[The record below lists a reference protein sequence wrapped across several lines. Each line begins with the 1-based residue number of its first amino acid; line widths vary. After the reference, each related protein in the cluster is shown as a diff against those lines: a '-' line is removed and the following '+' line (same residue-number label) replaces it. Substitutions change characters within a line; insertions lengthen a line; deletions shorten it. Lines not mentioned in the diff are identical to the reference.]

1 MTTGPV
7 TAPDVLAEAPGP
19 PTSEWAGETLTP
31 PPADAAPPVVDI
43 VIPVHNEAHVLEAS
57 ISRCSL
63 YLRERF
69 PLSWRLTIVDNAS
82 TDDTWATART
92 LAAMVPG
99 VRAVHLDRKGRG
111 LALRTAWTA
120 SDARIV
126 AYMDVDLSTDL
137 SALLPLV
144 APLVSGHSDVAI
156 GSRLAPSSRVA
167 RAPKRELISR
177 SYNLI
182 LRTVFGTR
190 VRDAQCGFKAVRAD
204 VARRL
209 LPDVVDDAWFFDT
222 ELLLLAERNGLRIHE
237 VPVDW
242 VDDPDSRV
250 DVRRTAMDD
259 LRGVWRVAR
268 TFRAGRGYLDLGSAS
283 RPALADDMGRQL
295 VSFGMVGAVST
306 AVSLVLFV
314 LLRSTLGV
322 AGATVLALGA
332 TAFGNL
338 WANRRWTFGRR
349 DATGRLR
356 YYARSGL
363 VLTAGMALSV
373 VVLWAVAGAGGG
385 LAAEVVT
392 LFLTWSLTMLARFR
406 LLRTWAFPA
415 HARA

>member
-1 MTTGPV
+1 MTTGPL
-7 TAPDVLAEAPGP
+7 TAPRDLDHPSLRP
-19 PTSEWAGETLTP
+19 AGGVRDE
-31 PPADAAPPVVDI
+31 PATRMPEPAVPVVDI

-57 ISRCSL
+57 VSRLFL
-63 YLRERF
+63 YLSERF
-69 PLSWRLTIVDNAS
+69 PLSWRITIVDNAS
-82 TDDTWATART
+82 TDETWATAED
-92 LAAMVPG
+92 LAARVPG
-99 VRAVHLDRKGRG
+99 VRAIHLDRKGRG
-111 LALRTAWTA
+111 LALRSAWLG

-137 SALLPLV
+137 GALLPLV

-167 RAPKRELISR
+167 RSPKRELISR

-182 LRTVFGTR
+182 LKTVFGTH
-190 VRDAQCGFKAVRAD
+190 VRDAQCGFKALRSD

-268 TFRAGRGYLDLGSAS
+268 TFRAGRGYIDLGGSA

-295 VSFGMVGAVST
+295 VSFGVVGAVST
-306 AVSLVLFV
+306 AVSLVLFA
-314 LLRSTLGV
+314 LLRAPLGV

-363 VLTAGMALSV
+363 VLAVGMAVSV
-373 VVLWAVAGAGGG
+373 GLLTVVAAAGGDLVAE
-385 LAAEVVT
+385 LAT

-406 LLRTWAFPA
+406 LLRSWAFPA
-415 HARA
+415 CVRS

>member
-1 MTTGPV
+1 MTTGPL
-7 TAPDVLAEAPGP
+7 TAPRDVDHPSRRPADEVRDDPAPRTPEAPV
-19 PTSEWAGETLTP
+19 
-31 PPADAAPPVVDI
+31 PVVDI
-43 VIPVHNEAHVLEAS
+43 VVPVHNEAHVLEAS
-57 ISRCSL
+57 VSRL
-63 YLRERF
+63 YLYLSERF
-69 PLSWRLTIVDNAS
+69 PLSWRITIVDNAS
-82 TDDTWATART
+82 TDGTWATAGA
-92 LAAMVPG
+92 LAARVPG
-99 VRAVHLDRKGRG
+99 VRVIHLDGKGRG
-111 LALRTAWTA
+111 LALRSAWLA

-137 SALLPLV
+137 GALLPLV

-182 LRTVFGTR
+182 LKTVFGTH
-190 VRDAQCGFKAVRAD
+190 VRDAQCGFKAIRSD

-268 TFRAGRGYLDLGSAS
+268 TFRAGRGYIDLGGSA
-283 RPALADDMGRQL
+283 RPALTDDMGRQL
-295 VSFGMVGAVST
+295 VSFGLVGAVST
-306 AVSLVLFV
+306 VVSLVLFA
-314 LLRSTLGV
+314 LLRAPLGV
-322 AGATVLALGA
+322 AGATVVALGA

-349 DATGRLR
+349 DARGRLR

-363 VLTAGMALSV
+363 VLAAGMAITVGLLTV
-373 VVLWAVAGAGGG
+373 VAAAGGDLVAE
-385 LAAEVVT
+385 LAT

-406 LLRTWAFPA
+406 LLRSWAFPA
-415 HARA
+415 RVR

>member
-1 MTTGPV
+1 MTTGPL
-7 TAPDVLAEAPGP
+7 TAPRDVGHPSRRPADGRRDEPAPR
-19 PTSEWAGETLTP
+19 TSEP
-31 PPADAAPPVVDI
+31 PVPVVDI

-57 ISRCSL
+57 VSRL
-63 YLRERF
+63 YLYLCERF
-69 PLSWRLTIVDNAS
+69 PLSWRITIVDNAS
-82 TDDTWATART
+82 TDETWATAGA
-92 LAAMVPG
+92 LAARVPG
-99 VRAVHLDRKGRG
+99 VQAIHLDRKGRG
-111 LALRTAWTA
+111 LALRSAWLA

-137 SALLPLV
+137 GALLPLV

-182 LRTVFGTR
+182 LKTVFGTH
-190 VRDAQCGFKAVRAD
+190 VRDAQCGFKAIRSD

-209 LPDVVDDAWFFDT
+209 VPDVVDDAWFFDT

-268 TFRAGRGYLDLGSAS
+268 TFRAGRGYIDLGGSA

-295 VSFGMVGAVST
+295 VSFGLVGAVST
-306 AVSLVLFV
+306 AVSLVLFA
-314 LLRSTLGV
+314 LLRAPLGV
-322 AGATVLALGA
+322 AGATVVALGA

-363 VLTAGMALSV
+363 VLAAGMTISIGLLTV
-373 VVLWAVAGAGGG
+373 VAAAGGDLVAE
-385 LAAEVVT
+385 LAT

-406 LLRTWAFPA
+406 LLRSWAFPA
-415 HARA
+415 RARS

>member
-1 MTTGPV
+1 M
-7 TAPDVLAEAPGP
+7 
-19 PTSEWAGETLTP
+19 
-31 PPADAAPPVVDI
+31 
-43 VIPVHNEAHVLEAS
+43 
-57 ISRCSL
+57 
-63 YLRERF
+63 
-69 PLSWRLTIVDNAS
+69 
-82 TDDTWATART
+82 
-92 LAAMVPG
+92 
-99 VRAVHLDRKGRG
+99 
-111 LALRTAWTA
+111 
-120 SDARIV
+120 
-126 AYMDVDLSTDL
+126 
-137 SALLPLV
+137 
-144 APLVSGHSDVAI
+144 
-156 GSRLAPSSRVA
+156 
-167 RAPKRELISR
+167 
-177 SYNLI
+177 
-182 LRTVFGTR
+182 FGTH
-190 VRDAQCGFKAVRAD
+190 VRDAQCGFKAVRSD

-268 TFRAGRGYLDLGSAS
+268 TFRAGRGYIDLGGSA

-295 VSFGMVGAVST
+295 VSFGARRRGVST
-306 AVSLVLFV
+306 AVSLVLFA
-314 LLRSTLGV
+314 LLRAPLGV

-363 VLTAGMALSV
+363 VLAAGMAVSV
-373 VVLWAVAGAGGG
+373 GLLTVVAAAGGDLVAE
-385 LAAEVVT
+385 LAT

-406 LLRTWAFPA
+406 LLRSWAFPA
-415 HARA
+415 RVRS